1 MKQMRSCIRTDRE
14 TTINNQTLPDTLF
27 KNIPEQKKYKVIRP
41 ASPDIARRVGE
52 EAPARARDT

>member
-1 MKQMRSCIRTDRE
+1 V
-14 TTINNQTLPDTLF
+14 PDTLF